1 MKEFTNVAGNV
12 TLLPGMY
19 IFFILAG
26 YYAQGHDLKRFGT
39 FCDTI
44 STMALNN
51 SDIGN
56 WPSKSTFGANK

>member
-1 MKEFTNVAGNV
+1 MWPGMCFSSSYVAG
-12 TLLPGMY
+12 Y
-19 IFFILAG
+19 Q
-26 YYAQGHDLKRFGT
+26 AQGHDLKRFGT

-44 STMALNN
+44 STIMALNS